1 MILLE
6 TPNSKILLVTETPPG
21 TPNGFGVTLKC
32 LFKET
37 PHDVLFTDAAFNA
50 HGKRNGYAL
59 AQVPYHR
66 SIRHLLKFAWGHIPE
81 WRNYYSK
88 TWQRHNIAKS
98 YRFVYAFVYSTD
110 CLKFA
115 HWIAQSKNINLI
127 VHLADHSQD
136 FTTTDMRNLL
146 NSCSG
151 LVCITNEMAKKY
163 EHMLGR
169 QDIEV
174 LHNGAESRCLDIST
188 PDTGPFNEKN
198 PFIVCFLGGLF
209 SHLHGDCIEDV
220 VHAISQIRKTR
231 PWVEFHLYG
240 QRQPSNFLE
249 EILQSNGCIHHGIIM
264 PLEKKFDIM
273 EKAHC
278 FIVPSSFNPESHKHY
293 RYSFPTKLPELLASG
308 RPILSYGPSDT
319 STNLLLNADNLGIR
333 IHKRSVKM
341 LVDIFE
347 RIEAN
352 YKQFCKEAT
361 PNDPKILQKYSAT
374 GVRKKIS
381 NILSLN

>member
-1 MILLE
+1 MNLLE

-37 PHDVLFTDAAFNA
+37 AHDVLYTDAAFNA
-50 HGKRNGYAL
+50 HGKKNGYVL
-59 AQVPYHR
+59 GQVPYHR
-66 SIRHLLKFAWGHIPE
+66 SIRHLLKFAWGYIPE
-81 WRNYYSK
+81 WRNWYSK
-88 TWQRHNIAKS
+88 AWLRHNVRKS
-98 YRFVYAFVYSTD
+98 YRLVYAFVYSTD

-115 HWIAQSKNINLI
+115 LWVAQSKDLKLI
-127 VHLADHSQD
+127 VHLADHSED
-136 FTTTDMRNLL
+136 FTTKEIRNLL
-146 NSCSG
+146 KSCAG
-151 LVCITNEMAKKY
+151 FVCITNEMAKKY

-174 LHNGAESRCLDIST
+174 LHNGAENRCLDIPT
-188 PDTGPFNEKN
+188 PDIGPFNEKK

-209 SHLHGDCIEDV
+209 AHLHGDCIEDV
-220 VHAISQIRKTR
+220 VQAISQIRKTR

-249 EILQSNGCIHHGIIM
+249 EILQSDGCTHHGII

-293 RYSFPTKLPELLASG
+293 RFSFPTKLPELLASG
-308 RPILSYGPSDT
+308 RPFLSYGPFDT
-319 STNLLLNADNLGIR
+319 STNLLLNEDNLGIR
-333 IHKRSVKM
+333 VHKRSVK
-341 LVDIFE
+341 LLIDVLE
-347 RIEAN
+347 RIEAD
-352 YKQFCKEAT
+352 YEQFCKEVT
-361 PNDPKILQKYSAT
+361 PNDPKIFEKYSAT

-381 NILSLN
+381 RILSLI

>member
-1 MILLE
+1 ME

-21 TPNGFGVTLKC
+21 TPNGFGVTLEC

-37 PHDVLFTDAAFNA
+37 AHDVLFTDAAFIA
-50 HGKRNGYAL
+50 HGKKNGYVL
-59 AQVPYHR
+59 GQVPYHR
-66 SIRHLLKFAWGHIPE
+66 SIRHLLKFAWGDIPE
-81 WRNYYSK
+81 WRNCYSK
-88 TWQRHNIAKS
+88 AWQRRNVRKS
-98 YRFVYAFVYSTD
+98 YRLVYAFIYSTD
-110 CLKFA
+110 CLRFA
-115 HWIAQSKNINLI
+115 HSVAQHKDLKLI

-136 FTTTDMRNLL
+136 FTTKEMCKLL
-146 NSCSG
+146 NSCAG
-151 LVCITNEMAKKY
+151 LVCITNKMAKKY

-174 LHNGAESRCLDIST
+174 LHNGAENRCLEIPT
-188 PDTGPFNEKN
+188 PDTGPFNENN
-198 PFIVCFLGGLF
+198 PLIVCFLGGLF

-220 VHAISQIRKTR
+220 IQAISQIRRTK
-231 PWVEFHLYG
+231 PWIKFHLYG
-240 QRQPSNFLE
+240 QRQPSNFLQE
-249 EILQSNGCIHHGIIM
+249 TLQSDGCMHHGIIM

-278 FIVPSSFNPESHKHY
+278 FIIPSSFNPESHKHY

-333 IHKRSVKM
+333 IHQRSVKI
-341 LVDIFE
+341 LVDVFE
-347 RIEAN
+347 RIEAD
-352 YKQFCKEAT
+352 YEQFCKDVT
-361 PNDPKILQKYSAT
+361 PNDPKILEKYSAT

-381 NILSLN
+381 RILSLV